1 MDWKRFSGSFSR
13 QCNTRR
19 SRAGDTWAPRT
30 ANSSPNS
37 CRARKLYD
45 IDNWIASGY
54 YISGPALIRFL
65 ERLRSDG
72 HGRVAKASQQ
82 VDYYRIA
89 EEIEQVLL
97 NDRQHMS
104 SFVKI

>member
-1 MDWKRFSGSFSR
+1 VHARGRRLSAYAAVLRFEPWP
-13 QCNTRR
+13 TR
-19 SRAGDTWAPRT
+19 SPPRT